1 MLGSNLKVH
10 FAGLE
15 QSLFAECALD
25 AGVRYALFTVFGFI
39 CEKFGLK
46 RFPDIGV
53 EVSDKITILKKQMS
67 QFNHS
72 IMDSGLFTLMFGSE
86 KGKRD
91 KKFITS
97 WLESIC
103 EFVLTNDIRSTCVEC
118 DCQKVLGVE
127 AAWEMRER
135 MRMLLPDR
143 KIINVFHHEDGRRG
157 LDRLIEF
164 SDYIAISVPEMRII
178 YGTGEKYKD
187 ATERL
192 AHYVKSKKPEIDI
205 HLLGCT
211 SLELLKRCK
220 FCTSSDSTSWQQ
232 GNRYGVCRFDGK
244 MRHISTMKQKPILEI
259 SGHLEKRLEVAKLKR
274 VKNMEYLARY
284 VIFAR
289 LCKMDYE
296 LAAGSQE

>member
-1 MLGSNLKVH
+1 MFGNNLKVH

-15 QSLFAECALD
+15 QSLITECAIE
-25 AGVRYALFTVFGFI
+25 AGVKYGLFTVFNFI
-39 CEKFGLK
+39 CDRFGLK
-46 RFPDIGV
+46 RFPDIGAKGI
-53 EVSDKITILKKQMS
+53 DKIAVLKKQMS

-97 WLESIC
+97 WLEAIC
-103 EFVLTNDIRSTCVEC
+103 EFVLKHDIRSTCVEC
-118 DCQKVLGVE
+118 DCQKVLGVD

-135 MRMLLPDR
+135 MRNLLPER
-143 KIINVFHHEDGRRG
+143 RLINVFHHEDGKNG

-178 YGTGEKYKD
+178 YGPGEKYKD

-232 GNRYGVCRFDGK
+232 GNRYGSFSFDGK
-244 MRHISTMKQKPILEI
+244 IRHISNLKEEHIRKLSE
-259 SGHLEKRLEVAKLKR
+259 HLEKRIDVAGLKH
-274 VKNMEYLARY
+274 VKDMSWCARY
-284 VIFAR
+284 TIFAR

>member
-1 MLGSNLKVH
+1 MFGNNLKVH
-10 FAGLE
+10 FAGL
-15 QSLFAECALD
+15 QQPLFTECVLD
-25 AGVRYALFTVFGFI
+25 AGVKYGLFTVFNFI
-39 CEKFGLK
+39 CERFGIK
-46 RFPDIGV
+46 GFPVIGST
-53 EVSDKITILKKQMS
+53 EEERIPILKKQMA
-67 QFNHS
+67 QLNHS
-72 IMDSGLFTLMFGSE
+72 IMDSGLFTLMFGAE

-91 KKFITS
+91 KKFITA
-97 WLESIC
+97 WLEAMC
-103 EFVLTNDIRSTCVEC
+103 EFVLKHDIKSTCVEC
-118 DCQKVLGVE
+118 DCQKVLSVDV
-127 AAWEMRER
+127 AWEMRER
-135 MRMLLPDR
+135 MRNLLPDR
-143 KIINVFHHEDGRRG
+143 RVINVFHHEDGKKG

-178 YGTGEKYKD
+178 YGTGEKYKE

-232 GNRYGVCRFDGK
+232 GNRFGTFRFDGK
-244 MRHISTMKQKPILEI
+244 IRHISALKGEPIKRIVDRLKMRMASMNLKIMKDM
-259 SGHLEKRLEVAKLKR
+259 
-274 VKNMEYLARY
+274 NYFARY